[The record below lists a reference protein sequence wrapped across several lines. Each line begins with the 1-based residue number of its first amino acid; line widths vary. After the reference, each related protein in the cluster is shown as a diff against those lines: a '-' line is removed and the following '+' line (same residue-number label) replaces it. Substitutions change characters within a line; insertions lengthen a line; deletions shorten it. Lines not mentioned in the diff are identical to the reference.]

1 MHTKTHPAHRLVC
14 LLCFVLSKT
23 WWTLF
28 LVPYFLGVLYI
39 RFYYRLFGNC
49 CILFFLW
56 NCRINKSKMQYDL
69 IQFVSSSR
77 SLPSFSRLRAM
88 CGILSFSPS
97 PSLGSACGFSIDTA
111 HFTIRNQKNRPKI
124 SSPLARCDGMFL
136 AGTRS
141 ELSFSKVGR
150 SIYHKF
156 VKRLRKFN
164 VCVF

>member
-1 MHTKTHPAHRLVC
+1 MLAFKYNLRLCFGLYHVC

-28 LVPYFLGVLYI
+28 LVPSFWECFIFDFTTGCLI
-39 RFYYRLFGNC
+39 IAASC
-49 CILFFLW
+49 FFLW
-56 NCRINKSKMQYDL
+56 NSCINNSKMQYHL

-88 CGILSFSPS
+88 CGILSSSPS

-124 SSPLARCDGMFL
+124 SSPLARCAGMFL

-150 SIYHKF
+150 SIYRKF
-156 VKRLRKFN
+156 VKRLR
-164 VCVF
+164 